1 MSKSS
6 VSGSNLRPPKYNG
19 KGERLFVIFSLYF
32 RAWLNTQESA
42 AVLDRDFDITLPG
55 EESER
60 VAILV
65 DASSS
70 DADVKADAKTKLIAL
85 DINTKAIYGLILTLQ
100 TEDTSNKVTLQQSA
114 DSDWP
119 TGQFPDI

>member
-1 MSKSS
+1 M
-6 VSGSNLRPPKYNG
+6 
-19 KGERLFVIFSLYF
+19 
-32 RAWLNTQESA
+32 
-42 AVLDRDFDITLPG
+42 DRDFDITLPG